1 MAAGKKGHPPA
12 RRNSANTQQTNLKAN
27 TMSNPQFPVNAD
39 TMNALVKAFG
49 AFAMTMA
56 RNVKPEQR
64 AGMAEDL
71 ATLAKHAEKQ
81 GDTTLETLLIDIHR
95 AIV

>member
-1 MAAGKKGHPPA
+1 MSNNMP
-12 RRNSANTQQTNLKAN
+12 TQQTTLKAN
-27 TMSNPQFPVNAD
+27 TMSNPQFPANAD

-49 AFAMTMA
+49 AFAMTVA
-56 RNVKPEQR
+56 RNVRPEQR

-71 ATLAKHAEKQ
+71 ATLAKEAEKQ

-95 AIV
+95 SIV

>member
-1 MAAGKKGHPPA
+1 MSNNTP
-12 RRNSANTQQTNLKAN
+12 TQQTTLKED
-27 TMSNPQFPVNAD
+27 TMSNNPQFPANAD

-71 ATLAKHAEKQ
+71 ATLAKAAEKQ
-81 GDTTLETLLIDIHR
+81 GDTTLETLLIDLHR